1 MDAITDLLSG
11 VERHTDRFFGKFR
24 GRVRDND
31 DPLKLGRIRA
41 SVPQILQDQDTG
53 WALPALPY
61 SGQGVG
67 VYTIPAI
74 DAGVWI
80 EFEAGD
86 VSQPIWSGCWWSD
99 GQLPVDESG
108 TGQTPD
114 MKIIRTEKGLLL
126 ALDDGGE
133 TIAVSDSNGNNIMK
147 IRVQDG
153 RITIQAAQKVVVE
166 APQIELVEN
175 ATHPLVFGDN
185 LLTYLNQLVQMFNSH
200 MHPGQLAAGVIPV
213 TPAPPVPFFPPAQPS
228 LLSTRVK
235 TG

>member
-1 MDAITDLLSG
+1 MHSITPEGYQQRFSLRRNATGLTGQSISSQVKPCRVENKNMDATTDLLSG

-74 DAGVWI
+74 DAGVRI
-80 EFEAGD
+80 EFEAGE

-99 GQLPVDESG
+99 GQLPVDEAG

-126 ALDDGGE
+126 SA
-133 TIAVSDSNGNNIMK
+133 
-147 IRVQDG
+147 G
-153 RITIQAAQKVVVE
+153 RWRRNDCAK
-166 APQIELVEN
+166 
-175 ATHPLVFGDN
+175 
-185 LLTYLNQLVQMFNSH
+185 
-200 MHPGQLAAGVIPV
+200 
-213 TPAPPVPFFPPAQPS
+213 
-228 LLSTRVK
+228 
-235 TG
+235 